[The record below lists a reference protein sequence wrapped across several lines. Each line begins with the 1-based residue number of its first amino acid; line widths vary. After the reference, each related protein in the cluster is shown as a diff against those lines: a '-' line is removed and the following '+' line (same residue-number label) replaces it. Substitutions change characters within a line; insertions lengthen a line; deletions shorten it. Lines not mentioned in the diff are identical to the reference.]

1 MIIATAG
8 HVDHGKTR
16 LVQAL
21 TGVDTDTLA
30 EEKRRG
36 LSIDIGFAYL
46 PLADAPSIGF
56 IDVPGHERFMRNAL
70 CGLAAADFVLL
81 VVAADDGP
89 MPQTREHLAIIDLL
103 GFRRGA
109 IVISKIDRVEQGR
122 VAEVMHHLDTLL
134 QATTLALWPRFALSA
149 ESMQGLQDLR
159 KRLIREASCTAPA
172 DANAQDSDNFRMPV
186 DRCFEKRGAGLVVTG
201 TVFAGCLRRD
211 DSVTIAGSGMRLR
224 VRELRV
230 HERERDC
237 ALPGQRCA
245 INLTGTQLRKDLIH
259 RGSWVTSPRVAAPV
273 ERFDAEISIVKDAQ
287 SDLRHWMPV
296 HLHLAAAETTARVA
310 LLQRNS
316 IAPAQRGLVQL
327 VCDGP
332 VGAAFGDHLVIRD
345 QSARHTLG
353 GGRVLDIFP
362 PRRGRASAQ
371 RLDWLRQMALP
382 DPAGALRAL
391 LQSSSDGVDLEQF
404 ALNRN
409 LGSAAQAQDI
419 HPEDMVLLEIAGR
432 QAGFSMDV
440 ADAHRASVVAAL
452 QRCHRASPDA
462 VGFSR
467 AQLHRQLQPKLAP
480 ALLQAWIEQL
490 QQQAVI
496 EVDGAG
502 YRLAGRRVSLDQEAS
517 RHWQTIESTLAS
529 NGLRPMTPI
538 ELAETTGLSVARLK
552 PLLQRFVGGGYLVKL
567 SANLL
572 LLPEV
577 LFDLQK
583 LIERLQ
589 ARSDGGEFSVAD
601 FRDAS
606 GIGRNRCIEI
616 LESFDARGITRRS
629 GQGRRLLPAAHG
641 LFAKLQPV
649 AL

>member
-1 MIIATAG
+1 MIVATAG

-30 EEKRRG
+30 EEKKRG

-56 IDVPGHERFMRNAL
+56 IDVPGHERFLRNAL

-122 VAEVMHHLDTLL
+122 VAEVMHQLDTLL
-134 QATTLALWPRFALSA
+134 RATTLAHWPRFALSA

-159 KRLIREASCTAPA
+159 ACLCHEASCMVPVDT
-172 DANAQDSDNFRMPV
+172 DSGDVDNFRMPV
-186 DRCFEKRGAGLVVTG
+186 DRCFEKKGAGLVVTG

-211 DSVTIAGSGMRLR
+211 DSVTIAGSGMQLR

-230 HERERDC
+230 HERESDC

-245 INLTGTQLRKDLIH
+245 INLAGAQLRKDLVQ

-273 ERFDAEISIVKDAQ
+273 ERFDAEISIVNDVQK
-287 SDLRHWMPV
+287 DLRHWTPV
-296 HLHLAAAETTARVA
+296 HLHLAAAESTARVA
-310 LLQRNS
+310 LLQGKS
-316 IAPAQRGLVQL
+316 IAPGQRGLVQL
-327 VCDGP
+327 VCDRP
-332 VGAAFGDHLVIRD
+332 IGAAFGDHLIIRD

-371 RLDWLRQMALP
+371 RQSWLRHMALP
-382 DPAGALRAL
+382 EPVEALRAL
-391 LQSSSDGVDLEQF
+391 LQTSNDGVDLEQF

-409 LGSAAQAQDI
+409 LGSAARARDMN
-419 HPEDMVLLEIAGR
+419 PEGMVELDLAGRRVGFLREIA
-432 QAGFSMDV
+432 
-440 ADAHRASVVAAL
+440 DAQRASVVAAL
-452 QRCHRASPDA
+452 QRCHQSSPDA

-467 AQLHRQLQPKLAP
+467 AQLRRQLQPKLA
-480 ALLQAWIEQL
+480 ATLLQAWVEQL

-496 EVDGAG
+496 EADGAG
-502 YRLAGRRVSLDQEAS
+502 YRLAGRRVTLDPDAS
-517 RHWQTIESTLAS
+517 RHWHSIESTLAS
-529 NGLRPMTPI
+529 NGLRPMTPA
-538 ELAETTGLSVARLK
+538 ELAQATEISVAQLK
-552 PLLQRFVGGGYLVKL
+552 PLLERFVRGGYLVKL

-577 LFDLQK
+577 LLELQK
-583 LIERLQ
+583 LVEQLQ
-589 ARSDGGEFSVAD
+589 ACSGDGEFSVAD
-601 FRDAS
+601 FRDVSA
-606 GIGRNRCIEI
+606 IGRNRCIEI
-616 LESFDARGITRRS
+616 LESFDARGITRRR
-629 GQGRRLLPAAHG
+629 GQGRHLLPAAHG
-641 LFAKLQPV
+641 VFAKLQPV
-649 AL
+649 VL